1 MIMEGRRRGY
11 LPTEKSR
18 VHYMAN
24 KRKKTEKMRGSK
36 THGYGSKKK
45 HRGGGSKGGK
55 GQAGQ
60 FKHKKTFFKRW
71 GKAKQPRFKSLEHRG
86 IRPREKAIN
95 LGNLI
100 KLAEGRTEINAAE
113 FGYGKVLS
121 EGVLEKAVTIKA
133 KKFSER
139 AKAKIEASG
148 GKAIIEE

>member
-1 MIMEGRRRGY
+1 
-11 LPTEKSR
+11 
-18 VHYMAN
+18 MA
-24 KRKKTEKMRGSK
+24 KRKKLVKMRGSK

-71 GKAKQPRFKSLEHRG
+71 GKEKQPRFKSLEQKN
-86 IRPREKAIN
+86 IRPKEKAIN
-95 LGNLI
+95 LGDLI
-100 KLAEGRTEINAAE
+100 GLAEGKSEIDASE

-121 EGVLEKAVTIKA
+121 EGILQRPVTIKA

-139 AKAKIEASG
+139 AKAKIEAAG
-148 GKAIIEE
+148 GKVVIEE

>member
-1 MIMEGRRRGY
+1 MLM
-11 LPTEKSR
+11 PT
-18 VHYMAN
+18 
-24 KRKKTEKMRGSK
+24 KRKKVIKMRGSK

-71 GKAKQPRFKSLEHRG
+71 GKEKQPRFKSLEQRN
-86 IRPREKAIN
+86 IRVKEKAIN
-95 LGNLI
+95 LGDLI
-100 KLAEGRTEINAAE
+100 KLAEGRSEIDASE

-121 EGVLEKAVTIKA
+121 EGILEKPVTIKA

-139 AKAKIEASG
+139 AKQKIEAAG
-148 GKAIIEE
+148 GKAIISE

>member
-1 MIMEGRRRGY
+1 M
-11 LPTEKSR
+11 TQ
-18 VHYMAN
+18 
-24 KRKKTEKMRGSK
+24 KRKKLVKMRGSK

-71 GKAKQPRFKSLEHRG
+71 GKEKQPRFKSLEQKNVRTK
-86 IRPREKAIN
+86 EKAIN
-95 LGNLI
+95 LGDLI
-100 KLAEGRTEINAAE
+100 GLAEGKSEIDASE

-121 EGVLEKAVTIKA
+121 EGVLERPVTIKA

-139 AKAKIEASG
+139 AKAKIEAVG
-148 GKAIIEE
+148 GKAVIEE

>member
-1 MIMEGRRRGY
+1 M
-11 LPTEKSR
+11 
-18 VHYMAN
+18 VN

-86 IRPREKAIN
+86 IRKMDKAIN
-95 LGNLI
+95 LGDLI
-100 KLAEGRTEINAAE
+100 KLAEGKAEIDAAH

-121 EGVLEKAVTIKA
+121 EGFLEKAVTIKA
-133 KKFSER
+133 KNFSER
-139 AKAKIEASG
+139 AKAKIEAAG
-148 GKAIIEE
+148 GKAVVEE

>member
-1 MIMEGRRRGY
+1 M
-11 LPTEKSR
+11 TQ
-18 VHYMAN
+18 

-45 HRGGGSKGGK
+45 HRGGGSQGGK

-86 IRPREKAIN
+86 IRTMEKAIN
-95 LGNLI
+95 IGDLV
-100 KLAEGRTEINAAE
+100 KLTDKSEINAAE

-121 EGVLEKAVTIKA
+121 EGILEKAVTVKA

-139 AKAKIEASG
+139 AKAKIEAAG
-148 GKAIIEE
+148 GKAVVEE

>member
-1 MIMEGRRRGY
+1 MKNM
-11 LPTEKSR
+11 P
-18 VHYMAN
+18 A
-24 KRKKTEKMRGSK
+24 KRKKVVKMRGSK

-45 HRGGGSKGGK
+45 HRGGGSKGGR

-86 IRPREKAIN
+86 IRPKEKAIN
-95 LGNLI
+95 LGDLV
-100 KLAEGRTEINAAE
+100 KLTDKNEIDAKE

-121 EGVLEKAVTIKA
+121 EGVLERPVTIKA

-139 AKAKIEASG
+139 AKQKIEKAG
-148 GKAIIEE
+148 GKAVVEE

>member
-1 MIMEGRRRGY
+1 
-11 LPTEKSR
+11 
-18 VHYMAN
+18 
-24 KRKKTEKMRGSK
+24 MRGSK

-45 HRGGGSKGGK
+45 HRGGGSKGGR

-86 IRPREKAIN
+86 IRPKEKAIN
-95 LGNLI
+95 LGDLV
-100 KLAEGRTEINAAE
+100 KLTDKNEIDAKE

-121 EGVLEKAVTIKA
+121 EGVLERPVTIKA

-139 AKAKIEASG
+139 AKQKIEKAG
-148 GKAIIEE
+148 GKAVVEE

>member
-1 MIMEGRRRGY
+1 M
-11 LPTEKSR
+11 P
-18 VHYMAN
+18 A
-24 KRKKTEKMRGSK
+24 KRKKVVKMRGSK

-45 HRGGGSKGGK
+45 HRGGGSKGGR

-86 IRPREKAIN
+86 IRPSEKAIN
-95 LGNLI
+95 IGDLVN
-100 KLAEGRTEINAAE
+100 LAEGKSEIDASE

-121 EGVLEKAVTIKA
+121 EGVLERPITIKA

-139 AKAKIEASG
+139 AKAKIEAAG
-148 GKAIIEE
+148 GKAVVEEVKKL

>member
-1 MIMEGRRRGY
+1 MM
-11 LPTEKSR
+11 LMPT
-18 VHYMAN
+18 
-24 KRKKTEKMRGSK
+24 KRKKVIKMRGSK

-71 GKAKQPRFKSLEHRG
+71 GKEKQPRFKSLEQRN
-86 IRPREKAIN
+86 IRVKEKAIN
-95 LGNLI
+95 LGDLI
-100 KLAEGRTEINAAE
+100 KLAEGRSEIDASE

-121 EGVLEKAVTIKA
+121 EGILEKPVTIKA

-139 AKAKIEASG
+139 AKQKIEAAG
-148 GKAIIEE
+148 GKAIISE

>member
-1 MIMEGRRRGY
+1 
-11 LPTEKSR
+11 
-18 VHYMAN
+18 MATN

-71 GKAKQPRFKSLEHRG
+71 GKAKQPRFKSLEHRFG
-86 IRPREKAIN
+86 LKQKAIN
-95 LGNLI
+95 LGDLI
-100 KLAEGRTEINAAE
+100 KLAEGKAEINAAD

-121 EGVLEKAVTIKA
+121 EGVLDKPVMVKA

-139 AKAKIEASG
+139 AKAKIEAAG
-148 GKAIIEE
+148 GKAVVEE